1 MAGSD
6 QEAGARRGHPGWL
19 YARLLSGTWGALPE
33 PVRRLH
39 ALDERLTAV
48 GRAKVER
55 GTGLVSRLVSGMAG
69 FPPASDDVELRVDF
83 ERKDEVET
91 WRRGFGDHLF
101 VSTQEAGRGR
111 RLVERFGPA
120 SFSMTL
126 TWDGKRLNLRLRSW
140 RLFGV
145 RMPRWTQPDTTAWEA
160 VEDGRFSF
168 FVEISHP
175 WAGLLVRYKGWLE
188 PVIPL
193 AEG

>member
-1 MAGSD
+1 MAGSEP
-6 QEAGARRGHPGWL
+6 EAGLKRGHPGWL

-33 PVRRLH
+33 PIQRLH
-39 ALDERLTAV
+39 RLDDRLTAV

-55 GTGLVSRLVSGMAG
+55 GEGLLSRLIGGMAG
-69 FPPASDDVELRVDF
+69 FPPAADNVDLRVDF
-83 ERKDEVET
+83 ARKDDVET
-91 WRRGFGDHLF
+91 WRRQFGGHQF

-126 TWDGKRLNLRLRSW
+126 TWDGKRLNLRLRGW

-145 RMPRWTQPDTTAWEA
+145 RMPDWTQPLTTAWES

-168 FVEISHP
+168 FVEITHP
-175 WAGLLVRYKGWLE
+175 WTGLLVRYKGWLE

-193 AEG
+193 AGN